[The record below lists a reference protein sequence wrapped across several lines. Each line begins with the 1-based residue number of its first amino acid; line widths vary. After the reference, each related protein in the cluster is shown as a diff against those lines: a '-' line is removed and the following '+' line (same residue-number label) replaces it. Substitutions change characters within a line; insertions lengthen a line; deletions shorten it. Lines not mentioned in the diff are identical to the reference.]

1 MHVHCS
7 LRLRLGCQ
15 IAKRG
20 LTISEPRSFAII
32 LGVSESRSLSS
43 LEAGLSTSTSTAVS
57 RLLSTGVAKQ
67 LHTMLGSS
75 SKKDTVFVGLA
86 SIPARVESLEKVI
99 NSLLGQV
106 DEIGVYLNNYQDV
119 PAFLKHPRIRVAR
132 SQKYGDV
139 RDNGKFFFVEKTKA
153 TFYATVDDD
162 IAYPENYIA
171 ELVRNQKLL
180 GGTQAVGVH
189 GSIYPRPV
197 KKLLSNRYLFH
208 FSQPTEALTP
218 VDMLGTGTLL
228 FNRRYW
234 SLRYSEFLTPGMAD
248 VWLAVAA
255 AKRGFGLWSIPRSE
269 NWMYALEQEEEG
281 NLFQEGKF
289 DDSVQVAALT
299 AAGIGS
305 TRESLLERIV
315 RMPWAGADFAID
327 SAVALSQAA
336 ARLGLPPIDPAR
348 LKLYAGAIVAHKREA
363 KNKSVFAA
371 EVSEVDYVDQLL
383 KRVAGIRDAEQVNFE
398 TAYLAALEGADDIVL
413 PAHQKRDKA
422 LLAAKAAAPIA

>member
-1 MHVHCS
+1 LQFRK
-7 LRLRLGCQ
+7 LRLNH
-15 IAKRG
+15 
-20 LTISEPRSFAII
+20 SEPHPFAII
-32 LGVSESRSLSS
+32 LGAGGVQPPTG
-43 LEAGLSTSTSTAVS
+43 LEAELNTRKG
-57 RLLSTGVAKQ
+57 TGVARFLPSGVAKN
-67 LHTMLGSS
+67 LHSMIGGSGQ
-75 SKKDTVFVGLA
+75 KDTVFVGLA
-86 SIPARVESLEKVI
+86 SIPSRVESLEKVI

-106 DEIGVYLNNYQDV
+106 DEIGVYLNNYEAV

-132 SQKYGDV
+132 SQKHGDV
-139 RDNGKFFFVEKTKA
+139 RDNGKFFFVEKTNA

-171 ELVRNQKLL
+171 ELIRHQKLL

-208 FSQPTEALTP
+208 FSHPTEALTP

-234 SLRYSEFLTPGMAD
+234 GLRYSEILTPGMAD

-255 AKRGFGLWSIPRSE
+255 AKRGFGLWSIPRTE
-269 NWMYALEQEEEG
+269 NWMHALEQDEEG
-281 NLFQEGKF
+281 NLFQEGRF

-299 AAGIGS
+299 EAGIGS

-315 RMPWAGADFAID
+315 RMPWAGGDFAID
-327 SAVALSQAA
+327 GAVTLAQAA
-336 ARLGLPPIDPAR
+336 ARLSLPPIDLAR

-363 KNKSVFAA
+363 KNQAVFAA
-371 EVSEVDYVDQLL
+371 ETSEVDYVDQLL

-398 TAYLAALEGADDIVL
+398 TAYLVALDGVAEVTL
-413 PAHQKRDKA
+413 PAYQKRDKA
-422 LLAAKAAAPIA
+422 TLAAKAAPVA

>member
-1 MHVHCS
+1 MQFRK
-7 LRLRLGCQ
+7 LRLNQ
-15 IAKRG
+15 
-20 LTISEPRSFAII
+20 SEPHLFAII
-32 LGVSESRSLSS
+32 LGAGGVQPPSGLEAELNTRKDAGVARVLPSGVANRLRSLVR
-43 LEAGLSTSTSTAVS
+43 G
-57 RLLSTGVAKQ
+57 TGQ
-67 LHTMLGSS
+67 
-75 SKKDTVFVGLA
+75 KDTVFVGLA
-86 SIPARVESLEKVI
+86 SIPSRVESLEKVI
-99 NSLLGQV
+99 NSLLGQA
-106 DEIGVYLNNYQDV
+106 DEIGVYLNNYEDV

-132 SQKYGDV
+132 SQKHGDV

-171 ELVRNQKLL
+171 ELIKHQKLL

-197 KKLLSNRYLFH
+197 KKLLSNRFLFH
-208 FSQPTEALTP
+208 FSHPTEALTP
-218 VDMLGTGTLL
+218 VDMLGTGALL

-234 SLRYSEFLTPGMAD
+234 GLRYAEILTPGMAD

-255 AKRGFGLWSIPRSE
+255 AKRGFGLWSIPRGE
-269 NWMYALEQEEEG
+269 NWMHALEQDEEG

-299 AAGIGS
+299 KAAIGS

-315 RMPWAGADFAID
+315 RIPFAGADFSID
-327 SAVALSQAA
+327 TAVAISQAA
-336 ARLGLPPIDPAR
+336 ARLSLPTIDAAR

-363 KNKSVFAA
+363 KNQAVFAA
-371 EVSEVDYVDQLL
+371 ETSEVDYVDQLL

-398 TAYLAALEGADDIVL
+398 TAYLAALEGSDQASL
-413 PAHQKRDKA
+413 PPYQRRDRT

>member
-1 MHVHCS
+1 
-7 LRLRLGCQ
+7 
-15 IAKRG
+15 
-20 LTISEPRSFAII
+20 
-32 LGVSESRSLSS
+32 
-43 LEAGLSTSTSTAVS
+43 LEAELNA
-57 RLLSTGVAKQ
+57 R
-67 LHTMLGSS
+67 
-75 SKKDTVFVGLA
+75 KDTVFVGLA
-86 SIPARVESLEKVI
+86 SIPSRVESLEQVI
-99 NSLLGQV
+99 KSLLPQV

-132 SQKYGDV
+132 SQRYGDV

-171 ELVRNQKLL
+171 ELIKHQKLL

-197 KKLLSNRYLFH
+197 KKLLSNRFLFH
-208 FSQPTEALTP
+208 FSHPTEALTP

-234 SLRYSEFLTPGMAD
+234 GLRYAEILTPGMAD

-255 AKRGFGLWSIPRSE
+255 AKRGFGLWSIPRAE
-269 NWMYALEQEEEG
+269 NWMHALEQDEEG

-299 AAGIGS
+299 EASIGS

-315 RMPWAGADFAID
+315 RIPFTGADFSID
-327 SAVALSQAA
+327 TAVAISQAA
-336 ARLGLPPIDPAR
+336 ARLSLPPIEAAR
-348 LKLYAGAIVAHKREA
+348 LKLYAGAIVAHKRES
-363 KNKSVFAA
+363 KNQVVFAG
-371 EVSEVDYVDQLL
+371 ETSEVEYVDQLL
-383 KRVAGIRDAEQVNFE
+383 KRVAGIRDADQVNYE
-398 TAYLAALEGADDIVL
+398 TAYLVALEGVAEVSL
-413 PAHQKRDKA
+413 PAYQKRDKA
-422 LLAAKAAAPIA
+422 TLAAKAAPVA

>member
-1 MHVHCS
+1 MPFCKG
-7 LRLRLGCQ
+7 RLNQ
-15 IAKRG
+15 
-20 LTISEPRSFAII
+20 SELHRFAII
-32 LGVSESRSLSS
+32 LGVSGDQALTS
-43 LEAGLSTSTSTAVS
+43 LEAELNTRKDA
-57 RLLSTGVAKQ
+57 GVARVLPSGVANRLRSLVRGTGQ
-67 LHTMLGSS
+67 
-75 SKKDTVFVGLA
+75 KDTVFVGLA
-86 SIPARVESLEKVI
+86 SIPSRVESLEKVI
-99 NSLLGQV
+99 NSLLGQA
-106 DEIGVYLNNYQDV
+106 DEIGVYLNNYEDV

-132 SQKYGDV
+132 SQKHGDV

-162 IAYPENYIA
+162 ISYPDNYIA
-171 ELVRNQKLL
+171 ELVRYQKLL
-180 GGTQAVGVH
+180 GGSQAVGVH

-208 FSQPTEALTP
+208 FSHPAEALTP

-234 SLRYSEFLTPGMAD
+234 GLRYSEILTPGMAD

-255 AKRGFGLWSIPRSE
+255 AKRGFGLWSIPRTE
-269 NWMYALEQEEEG
+269 NWMHPLEQDEEG

-299 AAGIGS
+299 EAGIGS

-327 SAVALSQAA
+327 SAVALAQAA
-336 ARLGLPPIDPAR
+336 ARLSLPPIDLAR

-363 KNKSVFAA
+363 KNQAVFAA
-371 EVSEVDYVDQLL
+371 ETSEVDYVDQLL

-398 TAYLAALEGADDIVL
+398 TAYLAALEGSDQASL
-413 PAHQKRDKA
+413 PPYQRRDRA